1 MNDTEHRPSSDASP
15 SALRLG
21 VLGAADGWYM
31 RDLKRAAQH
40 FSGDRA
46 VRIEPLAFSELHVAY
61 WEGPQPIAS
70 AGAGSPAGNGAPAP
84 DLRSAL
90 DALMVRTMP
99 LGSLEQTIFRM
110 NALHVA
116 ERSGTRVV
124 NPPRA
129 LEIAIDKWLTLDTLR
144 RAGLEIPRTVC
155 CQTRAQAMEGWR
167 ALGSDCVV
175 KPIFGGEGRGILRV
189 TDPDMAWRVFST
201 LEQLQSVMYLQEFLE
216 SPGYDLRLLVIAD
229 AVFCVRR
236 ENRSDWRTNVS
247 RGGTAIQETPSFEQV
262 SMAFAACKTIGA
274 WMAGVDILPTRDGRN
289 VVLEVNAVPGWKAT
303 ANALGVDIAHV
314 ILEQLVADIAAR

>member
-15 SALRLG
+15 DALRLG

-31 RDLKRAAQH
+31 RDLMRAAQH
-40 FSGDRA
+40 LSGDRA
-46 VRIEPLAFSELHVAY
+46 VRIEPLAFSELQVAY

-70 AGAGSPAGNGAPAP
+70 TGAVSPEVEVSPAP
-84 DLRSAL
+84 DLRRSL

-99 LGSLEQTIFRM
+99 LGSMEQTIFRM

-201 LEQLQSVMYLQEFLE
+201 LEQLQSVMYLQEFLK

-262 SMAFAACKTIGA
+262 SMAFEACKTIGA

-289 VVLEVNAVPGWKAT
+289 VVLEVNAVPGWRAT
-303 ANALGVDIAHV
+303 ASALGVDIAHV
-314 ILEQLVADIAAR
+314 ILEQLVADFAAR

>member
-1 MNDTEHRPSSDASP
+1 MNDSEHGPSSDAS
-15 SALRLG
+15 SAVLRLG

-31 RDLKRAAQH
+31 QDLMRAAQH
-40 FSGDRA
+40 LSGGRA
-46 VRIEPLAFSELHVAY
+46 VRIQPLAFSELQVAY
-61 WEGPQPIAS
+61 WGGHQPIAS
-70 AGAGSPAGNGAPAP
+70 AGEVSPADAVSPVP
-84 DLRSAL
+84 DLRRSL

-144 RAGLEIPRTVC
+144 RAGLEIPRTIC
-155 CQTRAQAMEGWR
+155 CQTRGQAMEGWR

-175 KPIFGGEGRGILRV
+175 KPIFGGEGRGIMRV

-247 RGGTAIQETPSFEQV
+247 RGGTACAESPSFEQV
-262 SMAFAACKTIGA
+262 SMAFAACKAIGA

-289 VVLEVNAVPGWKAT
+289 VLLEVNAVPGWKAT
-303 ANALGVDIAHV
+303 ASALGVDIAQV
-314 ILEQLVADIAAR
+314 ILEQLMAHVEAR